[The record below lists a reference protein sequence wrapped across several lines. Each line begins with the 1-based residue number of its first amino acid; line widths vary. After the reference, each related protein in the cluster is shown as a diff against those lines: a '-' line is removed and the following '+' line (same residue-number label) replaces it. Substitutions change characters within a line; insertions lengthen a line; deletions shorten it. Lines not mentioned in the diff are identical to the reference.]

1 MKFKPVDMG
10 PEAPAAEGLD
20 PTAAEAA
27 PADAAPQMPEA
38 AAAEPHAALE
48 LEIANLKS
56 QLLRSVADY
65 QNLARRAQQSEAD
78 AREQQL
84 MNVAKSLLNVLDT
97 FDRALAIDSGKAD
110 AETLLKGVQ
119 MVRDEL
125 LKVLQ
130 KFDIKKIDAKPGEE
144 FDPKRHEALMRQPAE
159 GIESNHVAAQ
169 LSPGYTLGDKT
180 LRPVKVSVAE

>member
-10 PEAPAAEGLD
+10 PEAPASDGLD
-20 PTAAEAA
+20 PLAA
-27 PADAAPQMPEA
+27 PADATPQTPDA
-38 AAAEPHAALE
+38 HAALQDE
-48 LEIANLKS
+48 VANLKS
-56 QLLRSVADY
+56 QLLRSAADY

-97 FDRALAIDSGKAD
+97 FDRALAIDPAKANT
-110 AETLLKGVQ
+110 ETLLKGIQ